1 MNEKKDYLE
10 EMIRREL
17 HDEADAIEEEVDFS
31 DASEGMPEEVK
42 ERIRANLKSQIA
54 EYDRE
59 REKEETYSNLSEE
72 DKEALRLGREEL
84 RRRAEAGKKKT
95 VVRKKR
101 RVKWFVVLAAALVLT
116 LGLGMNA
123 FGSRERVVSFV
134 KSVVGER
141 EVTKVNSSDEN
152 KMIEEEDEEEAYE
165 LIAKE
170 FGVEPVKIIWRP
182 QEMKFQNMEYDT
194 ALLIAELTYSYND
207 EKIVYVISASYG
219 DTSWSFEAEDRVTDE
234 YTKDREKCIIN
245 VTERETPHTKIKRY
259 SAKFKYQGIEY
270 YMAGTMERAEFD
282 KILEYLHFVS

>member
-59 REKEETYSNLSEE
+59 REKEEAYANLSEE

-123 FGSRERVVSFV
+123 FGSRERFAEFMRRAI
-134 KSVVGER
+134 GER
-141 EVTKVNSSDEN
+141 EVTQVDSSDEN
-152 KMIEEEDEEEAYE
+152 KVIEEADEEEAYE
-165 LIAKE
+165 LIKRE
-170 FGVEPVKIIWRP
+170 LGIEPVRIVWRP
-182 QEMKFQNMEYDT
+182 QEMKFQNMEYDE

-219 DTSWSFEAEDRVTDE
+219 DASWSFEAEDRVTDE
-234 YTKDREKCIIN
+234 YTKDREKCSID
-245 VTERETPHTKIKRY
+245 VTERETPDKKIKRY
-259 SAKFKYQGIEY
+259 FAKFKYQGIEY
-270 YMAGTMERAEFD
+270 YMTGTMERAEFD
-282 KILEYLHFVS
+282 KILDNLYFYY

>member
-59 REKEETYSNLSEE
+59 REKEEAYANLSEE

-123 FGSRERVVSFV
+123 FGSRERVAEFM
-134 KSVVGER
+134 KRAIGER
-141 EVTKVNSSDEN
+141 EVTQVDSSDEN
-152 KMIEEEDEEEAYE
+152 KVIEEEDEEEAYE

-170 FGVEPVKIIWRP
+170 FGVEPVRIVRCL
-182 QEMKFQNMEYDT
+182 EGMTFQHLEFDEE
-194 ALLIAELTYSYND
+194 LQVAELTYLYSD

-219 DTSWSFEAEDRVTDE
+219 DASWSFEAEDRITDE
-234 YTKDREKCIIN
+234 YTKDRKMCLID
-245 VTERETPHTKIKRY
+245 VTERETPDTKIKRY
-259 SAKFKYQGIEY
+259 FAKFKYQGIEY
-270 YMAGTMERAEFD
+270 YMTGTMERAEFD
-282 KILEYLHFVS
+282 KILEDLHFL

>member
-42 ERIRANLKSQIA
+42 ERIRANLKSQIT

-59 REKEETYSNLSEE
+59 REKEEASANLSEE

-123 FGSRERVVSFV
+123 FGSRERFAEFMRRVI
-134 KSVVGER
+134 GER
-141 EVTKVNSSDEN
+141 GVTQVDSNEEN
-152 KMIEEEDEEEAYE
+152 KVITEESEEEAYQIIAEE
-165 LIAKE
+165 L
-170 FGVEPVKIIWRP
+170 GVEPVKIIWRP
-182 QEMKFQNMEYDT
+182 EKMIFQKMDFNQE
-194 ALLIAELTYSYND
+194 LLVAEMTYLYNE
-207 EKIVYVISASYG
+207 EKVVYVICASYG
-219 DTSWSFEAEDRVTDE
+219 DTSWGLGTEDKVTKT
-234 YTKDREKCIIN
+234 YIKDSAKCSME
-245 VTERETPHTKIKRY
+245 VEEHETPETKSKRY
-259 SAKFKYQGIEY
+259 FAKFEY
-270 YMAGTMERAEFD
+270 KNIQYHLMGAMRQEEFD
-282 KILEYLHFVS
+282 EILNNLYFVK